1 MFRLKTK
8 TLPILDDK
16 GTTIPVPTLR
26 HHVVRAAYKAL
37 LAVLALVAINAL
49 GRTDDTSVVFGVI
62 MLSLPLPAILYVEY
76 LIRQIKSWDEST
88 QVRRGILFVAELG
101 LPLTTMLAL
110 VSMPAL
116 LQAYG
121 FSPSPQTLTFVDVAF
136 MFVVGLGGPLANVV
150 WTKYR
155 LGFAE

>member
-1 MFRLKTK
+1 VFPLKTK

-26 HHVVRAAYKAL
+26 HHVARAAYKVL
-37 LAVLALVAINAL
+37 LAVLALAAVNAL
-49 GRTDDTSVVFGVI
+49 VRTADTSVVFGVV
-62 MLSLPLPAILYVEY
+62 MLSLPLPVILYIEY
-76 LIRQIKSWDEST
+76 LIRRVTSWNEST
-88 QVRRGILFVAELG
+88 QVRRGMLFVAELG

-110 VSMPAL
+110 VSMPGL

-121 FSPSPQTLTFVDVAF
+121 FSPSPQTLALVDVAF

-150 WTKYR
+150 WSKYH
-155 LGFAE
+155 LGFAD

>member
-8 TLPILDDK
+8 TLPTLDDK

-26 HHVVRAAYKAL
+26 HRVARAAYKVL
-37 LAVLALVAINAL
+37 LAVLALAAIYAL
-49 GRTDDTSVVFGVI
+49 GRTADTSVVFGVV
-62 MLSLPLPAILYVEY
+62 MLSLPLPALLYIEY
-76 LIRQIKSWDEST
+76 LIRRVTSWNEST
-88 QVRRGILFVAELG
+88 QVRRGMLFVAELG

-121 FSPSPQTLTFVDVAF
+121 FSPSPQTLALIDVGF

-150 WTKYR
+150 WSKYH
-155 LGFAE
+155 LGFAD